1 MASYKQYAQARNA
14 VYGSMM
20 LDDEYYEPDHFG
32 LSEYEE
38 EVYKHKQVLFDAQK
52 KADKEENR
60 LWKRMIRS
68 GASYVDRQKL
78 IDKAEKTV
86 ANENWQP
93 LDFRIVV
100 VTPTHTD
107 IDTYRIAA
115 LEFTLGKDETGEI

>member
-1 MASYKQYAQARNA
+1 
-14 VYGSMM
+14 MM